1 MKVVCLQGSHKR
13 NGNTSTILGWVEQ
26 ALQEAGHEVAHVHMA
41 EKTIGGC
48 IGCYRCQQDP
58 DELICSVQDDGNAL
72 LETIAGAD
80 ALIYATPLY
89 CWDFSGQM
97 KPLLDRHL
105 SFVTGFTDPA
115 SHKSHLEGKT
125 AGLLVTCGGPEGEGN
140 TDCIST
146 IWERM
151 ASFAKL
157 DPVHQLIVPNCMD
170 PKNLGEEQQEMAKQF
185 AAKIA
190 G

>member
-1 MKVVCLQGSHKR
+1 MKVVCLQGSHKKK
-13 NGNTSTILGWVEQ
+13 GNTSTVLGWVEQ
-26 ALQEAGHEVAHVHMA
+26 ALQEAGHEVEHVHVA
-41 EKTIGGC
+41 EKTVGGC

-58 DELICSVQDDGNAL
+58 DELVCSVQDDGNGL
-72 LETIAGAD
+72 LEAMAGAD

-89 CWDFSGQM
+89 GWDFSSQM

-105 SFVTGFTDPA
+105 SFVTGFMDPTA
-115 SHKSHLEGKT
+115 HKSHLEGKT
-125 AGLLVTCGGPEGEGN
+125 AALLVTCGGPEGAGN

-151 ASFAKL
+151 ASFTKFG
-157 DPVHQLIVPNCMD
+157 PVHQLIVPQCTTPND
-170 PKNLGEEQQEMAKQF
+170 FGEEHQATARQF
-185 AAKIA
+185 ASKIA